1 MNAPQRLDVIT
12 IGRSSV
18 DLYGQQ
24 IGGRLED
31 MGSFAKSVG
40 GSPTNMAIGASRL
53 GLKVGLITRVGDE
66 QMGGFIREQLER
78 EGVATEG
85 VVTDRSRLT
94 ALVVLGVRDDRTFP
108 HIFFRADCADMALA
122 EDDIDPA
129 FIASA
134 GAIVV
139 TGTHFSTPTVE
150 AASRKAMRAAK
161 AAGRRIVFDIDY
173 RPNLWGL
180 AGHAAGEERYIPSAA
195 VTARLASV
203 VVDCDL
209 VVGTEEELMIASGAG
224 TPLAAVKALRA
235 LTRAT
240 IVLKQGPM
248 GCVVFPDVI
257 PGKLEEGIRGPG
269 FPVDVYNTLGA
280 GDAFMAGFLRG
291 WLKGEAIETTCAWAN
306 ACGALAVSRL
316 LCSPEYPTF
325 GELQYFLGRKDLPRA
340 LRRDADLNH
349 VHWAETRRPQSGTLM
364 ALAIDH
370 RSQFEAMA
378 DRLGA
383 PRDRIGRFKQ
393 LAVEATARV
402 AGGRPG
408 YGMLLDGIYGT
419 QALFDAARHP
429 FWIGRPVEQPG
440 SRPLDIEG
448 GGDLGGHLVEWPV
461 TQTVK
466 CLCFYHPDDAAD
478 LKALQERELV
488 RVFDACRTVGRE
500 LMIEI
505 IAGKHG
511 DLRDG
516 TVASILDRLYQ
527 LGIRPDWWKL
537 EPQTTAD
544 AWRRIDATI
553 AANDPRCRGVVLLG
567 LEAPEEELMRGF
579 ATAAA
584 SSRVRGF
591 AVGRTIFG
599 DAAAAWLAGE
609 IDDETATADMAARFS
624 RLTEAWEDAV
634 SGTRPP
640 RAARA

>member
-1 MNAPQRLDVIT
+1 MQQAPRLDVIA

-40 GSPTNMAIGASRL
+40 GSPTNMAIGAARL
-53 GLKVGLITRVGDE
+53 GLKAGLITRVGDE
-66 QMGGFIREQLER
+66 QMGRFIREQLER
-78 EGVATEG
+78 EGVRTEG
-85 VVTDRSRLT
+85 VVSDPKRLT

-108 HIFFRADCADMALA
+108 HIFFRSDCADMALS

-129 FIASA
+129 YIASSR
-134 GAIVV
+134 AIVV

-150 AASRKAMRAAK
+150 AASRKAMRVAK
-161 AAGRRIVFDIDY
+161 AAGRKVAFDVDY

-195 VTARLASV
+195 VTKRLAAV
-203 VVDCDL
+203 VADCDL
-209 VVGTEEELMIASGAG
+209 IVGTEEELMIAGGAG
-224 TPLAAVKALRA
+224 TPFEAVKALRA
-235 LTRAT
+235 LTDAT

-248 GCVVFPDVI
+248 GCVVFTGAIPDR
-257 PGKLEEGIRGPG
+257 LEDGIRGPG

-291 WLKGEAIETTCAWAN
+291 WLKGETIETACTWAN

-340 LRRDADLNH
+340 LRTDAGLNH
-349 VHWAETRRPQSGTLM
+349 VHWAETRRPQPATLM

-378 DRLGA
+378 DKAGVSRE
-383 PRDRIGRFKQ
+383 RIGRFKQ

-402 AGGRPG
+402 AAGRPG
-408 YGMLLDGIYGT
+408 YGMLLDGTYGR
-419 QALFDAARHP
+419 QALFDAADHP
-429 FWIGRPVEQPG
+429 FWIGRPVELPG

-448 GGDLGGHLVEWPV
+448 GGDLGAHLVQWPA

-466 CLCFYHPDDAAD
+466 CLCFYHPDDGDD
-478 LKALQERELV
+478 LKALQERELL

-500 LMIEI
+500 LIIEI

-511 DLRDG
+511 EVGDD
-516 TVASILDRLYQ
+516 TVASVLRRLY
-527 LGIRPDWWKL
+527 LIGIRPDWWKL
-537 EPQTTAD
+537 EPQATVD
-544 AWRRIDATI
+544 AWRRIDAAIETH
-553 AANDPRCRGVVLLG
+553 DPRCRGIVLLG
-567 LEAPEEELMRGF
+567 LEAPEADLVRGF
-579 ATAAA
+579 AIAKA
-584 SSRVRGF
+584 SERVKGF

-599 DAAAAWLAGE
+599 DAAAAWLAGT
-609 IDDETATADMAARFS
+609 IDDEAAIADMAARFG
-624 RLTEAWEDAV
+624 RLTEAWEAAV
-634 SGTRPP
+634 AGEGKRK
-640 RAARA
+640 AVGA